1 MHCLGWCHIVTP
13 DLGKF
18 QKSPKN
24 GEKQEVFLPS
34 LPDGVCFV
42 SKATP
47 NWECSLPH
55 HPITSP
61 LPKNHSKKS
70 TSKRLRWK
78 GVFFQR
84 IVFGKKIQV
93 LGGTCFGRCIC
104 SGLAM
109 LYGPFFGGGCS
120 TSPQKVYEEIGFIHQ
135 DVLVIFEWD
144 ILHFYAKQPMSW
156 VSPPA
161 HDASHH
167 QEWRLIFLGFFRFG
181 DPEFIPGTLNN
192 EFSMDVW
199 WNNQFSYNDL
209 ESSNWNNPWKFE
221 NPQHLKFRKA
231 LVLSGEMIGEALVP
245 CACAFSICSPW
256 SSTFRYPKYFPK

>member
-1 MHCLGWCHIVTP
+1 MNTRDGEVINTTLKVLQAPKQTKALEKGWFPSFRRHKISIDFPFPGNQTIQMYDNFEGFPLRIMHCLGWCHIVTP
-13 DLGKF
+13 DLGNFK
-18 QKSPKN
+18 KSPKN

-78 GVFFQR
+78 GGFFSTDCVKAKR
-84 IVFGKKIQV
+84 SRFWVGHV
-93 LGGTCFGRCIC
+93 LGGAYVQ
-104 SGLAM
+104 GLLCCMA
-109 LYGPFFGGGCS
+109 LFLGGGFS

-144 ILHFYAKQPMSW
+144 ILHFNAKQPMSW

-167 QEWRLIFLGFFRFG
+167 QGWRLTFLGSG
-181 DPEFIPGTLNN
+181 IPNL
-192 EFSMDVW
+192 
-199 WNNQFSYNDL
+199 Y
-209 ESSNWNNPWKFE
+209 
-221 NPQHLKFRKA
+221 
-231 LVLSGEMIGEALVP
+231 LVL
-245 CACAFSICSPW
+245 
-256 SSTFRYPKYFPK
+256 